1 MSIKVR
7 DPLGITVLL
16 TEERLL
22 HIVYRHPE
30 LRDKEHL
37 ILEAVRRPSEL
48 YEDDRGC
55 FHSIAR
61 LEAVSDYLVVIYC
74 QEGGVGII
82 GTSYFISRRR
92 KERRY
97 RWFRRLI

>member
-7 DPLGITVLL
+7 DPLGIVVLL

-22 HIVYRHPE
+22 HIIYRHPS
-30 LRDKEHL
+30 R
-37 ILEAVRRPSEL
+37 A
-48 YEDDRGC
+48 
-55 FHSIAR
+55 
-61 LEAVSDYLVVIYC
+61 
-74 QEGGVGII
+74 II
-82 GTSYFISRRR
+82 RTSYFISRRR